1 MYDSGQ
7 MQYDGDQG
15 ANFEDFQNQNQGFG
29 NGNGGFSF
37 KNGNGADGFQSFK
50 FSGNEGDPN

>member
-15 ANFEDFQNQNQGFG
+15 ANFEDFQGHQGFG
-29 NGNGGFSF
+29 NGNGEF
-37 KNGNGADGFQSFK
+37 KFQNGNGADGFQSFQ
-50 FSGNEGDPN
+50 FGGSGGDPS